1 MTGIL
6 AGQIAALR
14 RLFATARMFVM
25 AFGLFSMTT
34 ATPAQD
40 LKTLE
45 SRQQEGVREQQLLEH
60 ELTLSKE
67 RQEKLDAEIA
77 ALKKDSVTLTAALIQ
92 AAKTERKL
100 AQDIEDIET
109 RLATL
114 SEQDVA
120 IQLSLLARRKLL
132 AEVLAALQRMG
143 LNPPPAILVTPE
155 DALSSVRSAILLGA
169 VVPEIRSET
178 SILLADLRE
187 LSRVHTSISAER
199 DRLSA
204 TVSEQVEEK
213 QRLGLLLNEKRQ
225 LQAKSE
231 KTRAT
236 EQKRS
241 ERLAEQ
247 AGSLQELIASLESEI
262 TGIRDAA
269 AKAQA
274 ETERTRRAVLK
285 ARNAEEMRLAEGR
298 KRAEDLSPEASR
310 IAPSTPFSAMRG
322 KLVLPVTGRIV
333 QPFGSDR
340 NVTGRASGDT
350 VATQSGAI
358 VTAPSD
364 GIVLYAGRFRS
375 YGQLLILDVRDGYH
389 VVLAGMGRINVELGQ
404 SVLAGEPIGAM
415 GEARL
420 ASAANFESSNNRPAL
435 YIEFRKDGKPIDP
448 APWWSATISGRT
460 GNDT

>member
-1 MTGIL
+1 MRTRLIATGWL
-6 AGQIAALR
+6 CAV
-14 RLFATARMFVM
+14 T
-25 AFGLFSMTT
+25 FGLLSTT
-34 ATPAQD
+34 AIAPAQD
-40 LKTLE
+40 LELLE
-45 SRQQEGVREQQLLEH
+45 NRQQQGLREKLLLER

-100 AQDIEDIET
+100 AQDIEDIEI

-114 SEQDVA
+114 REQDIA
-120 IQLSLLARRKLL
+120 IQLSLLARKNLL

-143 LNPPPAILVTPE
+143 RNPPPAILVTPE

-187 LSRVHTSISAER
+187 LSRVQTSISSER
-199 DRLSA
+199 NRLAA

-213 QRLGLLLNEKRQ
+213 RRLGLLLKEKRQ

-231 KTRAT
+231 KTRDS
-236 EQKRS
+236 EQKRA
-241 ERLAEQ
+241 ELLANQ
-247 AGSLQELIASLESEI
+247 AGNLQELIASLESEI
-262 TGIRDAA
+262 SDIRRAA

-274 ETERTRRAVLK
+274 EAEKTRRAVLK
-285 ARNAEEMRLAEGR
+285 ARSAEEIRLAEGR
-298 KRAEDLSPEASR
+298 KRAEDLSPDASR

-322 KLVLPVTGRIV
+322 KLVLPVNGRV
-333 QPFGSDR
+333 VKPYGSDT
-340 NVTGRASGDT
+340 VTTAQASGDT

-448 APWWSATISGRT
+448 APWWSAKISGRT